1 MKKIIKVLELNLL
14 HGCQDDEIHSKEI
27 CIQHVTNV
35 TFNNQKMCLSIVQ
48 ALSPGHLD
56 PPLHAADGLLEVAQQ
71 TVDVSQLPVRRGARP
86 GLAQVVGNHESFF
99 KADLPTS
106 EHY

>member
-35 TFNNQKMCLSIVQ
+35 TSNSRKMFLSRNK
-48 ALSPGHLD
+48 LLPGHLN
-56 PPLHAADGLLEVAQQ
+56 PPLHAVDGLLEVAQQ
-71 TVDVSQLPVRRGARP
+71 PVDVAPLAVRRGGGL
-86 GLAQVVGNHESFF
+86 GLAQVVGYHQSFF
-99 KADLPTS
+99 KADLPS
-106 EHY
+106 QEHY

>member
-35 TFNNQKMCLSIVQ
+35 TFNNQKMCLSGYI
-48 ALSPGHLD
+48 PGHLD

-71 TVDVSQLPVRRGARP
+71 TVDVPQLAVRGRRGRR
-86 GLAQVVGNHESFF
+86 LAQVVADHQPFF
-99 KADLPTS
+99 KADLPS
-106 EHY
+106 REQH